1 MTGARGPLTGS
12 KHGNKPGPKPD
23 PERQKLLGNAPR
35 PSRRQPSTSTAMMP
49 SHLPVPPA
57 PDHFGPV
64 GLTIWTEIH
73 RSMPILHRD
82 LDRHTVTRYC
92 DIAVDAI
99 RARDAVELL
108 GLLIEQP
115 IVSPSGSVVGT
126 KYVLNPAEAALRRAD
141 KALDSLADRLGLS
154 PTARARLGVEI
165 SQTQLAQANADRVL
179 AGLFQT
185 ASSPLLDLNGTDD
198 ED

>member
-1 MTGARGPLTGS
+1 
-12 KHGNKPGPKPD
+12 
-23 PERQKLLGNAPR
+23 
-35 PSRRQPSTSTAMMP
+35 MMP
-49 SHLPVPPA
+49 SHLPVPPP

-64 GLTIWTEIH
+64 GVTIWTEIH

-126 KYVLNPAEAALRRAD
+126 KYVLNPAEAALSGAD
-141 KALDSLADRLGLS
+141 KALDTLAARPGLEPS
-154 PTARARLGVEI
+154 APVRPSVG
-165 SQTQLAQANADRVL
+165 
-179 AGLFQT
+179 
-185 ASSPLLDLNGTDD
+185 
-198 ED
+198 